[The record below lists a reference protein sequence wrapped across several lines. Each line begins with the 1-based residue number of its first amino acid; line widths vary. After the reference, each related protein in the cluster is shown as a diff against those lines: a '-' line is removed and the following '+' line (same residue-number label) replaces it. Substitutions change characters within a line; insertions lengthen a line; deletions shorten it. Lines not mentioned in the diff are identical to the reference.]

1 MGSHES
7 LLSPEPWTWSGRRV
21 LIEQADEDRSAA
33 LAGAFRMAGFAIA
46 ICPGPGPGDR
56 CPLAVDAGCAAAVDA
71 HAVVSALGVGSPEAR
86 EALAALRLR
95 APGVPLLVEAE
106 PGAVTRWPELLGGC
120 DIVAP
125 SATPEQVVAAVQ
137 ATIEREESR

>member
-1 MGSHES
+1 MGSQES
-7 LLSPEPWTWSGRRV
+7 LLRPEPWTWSGRRV
-21 LIEQADEDRSAA
+21 LIEQADEARSEA
-33 LAGAFRMAGFAIA
+33 LAGAFRKAGFAIA
-46 ICPGPGPGDR
+46 ICPGPGAGDH
-56 CPLAVDAGCAAAVDA
+56 CPLAGDAGCAAAVDA
-71 HAVVSALGVGSPEAR
+71 HAVVSALGLDSPEAR

-106 PGAVTRWPELLGGC
+106 PGAVTRWPELLDGC

-125 SATPEQVVAAVQ
+125 SATPEQVVAAVR